1 MRPILKSVAVA
12 VTIVMVPALA
22 LAGNQQVATEIA
34 KTLQESGQLKDYRI
48 GVKYQDGTAWLKGS
62 VKSKQQM
69 SAALKIVFQ
78 MPGIN
83 RVVNDLELGS
93 AGSVKGSS
101 PSPVSPSPVS
111 PSPVSPRLASP
122 SSAPPQVASGVQQV
136 PVSFEQRPVR
146 QVAALQPQSMAPAKQ
161 TPMQTRPLPRQQ
173 MMPMS
178 GPPIPVA
185 YMQPMGPI
193 PAPQRQGGPIPAY
206 VAGTGG
212 GVAPARYDQPNMP
225 NYAWPSYSAYPNYAS
240 LTYPRQY
247 SPTAWPYIGPF
258 YPYPQVPLGW
268 RKVTMEWDDGWWM
281 LDFKDH

>member
-1 MRPILKSVAVA
+1 MRPILTSVAVA
-12 VTIVMVPALA
+12 VTIVMVPTLA

-48 GVKYQDGTAWLKGS
+48 GVKYQDGTAWLKGW
-62 VKSKQQM
+62 VKSQQQM

-93 AGSVKGSS
+93 VASVKRSS
-101 PSPVSPSPVS
+101 PSLTA
-111 PSPVSPRLASP
+111 PRP
-122 SSAPPQVASGVQQV
+122 APPQYASRVQRV
-136 PVSFEQRPVR
+136 PTSFVQRPVR
-146 QVAALQPQSMAPAKQ
+146 QVAALQPRSTAPAKQ
-161 TPMQTRPLPRQQ
+161 TPMRTRPIPRVRT
-173 MMPMS
+173 MPMS

-185 YMQPMGPI
+185 YMQPAGPI
-193 PAPQRQGGPIPAY
+193 AGPARRGGPIPAY

-212 GVAPARYDQPNMP
+212 GVAPARYDQPNLP
-225 NYAWPSYSAYPNYAS
+225 NYAWPSYSAYPNYAA

-281 LDFKDH
+281 LDFQDH